1 MHSVSL
7 ATQEVPSGETHASA
21 RLKFSG
27 SDKFIRELRKR
38 VDAYF
43 EKTGRSKRDCPSM
56 YFKTAT
62 IMAWFFSAY
71 LLLLFVV
78 TSWWLVVPLAMI
90 MGVAVAAIGFNIQ
103 HDGGH
108 KAYSN

>member
-7 ATQEVPSGETHASA
+7 ATQELPSGETHASA
-21 RLKFSG
+21 HLKFSG

-43 EKTGRSKRDCPSM
+43 ERTGRSKRDCPSM

-62 IMAWFFSAY
+62 ILAWFFGAY
-71 LLLLFVV
+71 FVLLFAASVWWV
-78 TSWWLVVPLAMI
+78 TVPLAMI
-90 MGVAVAAIGFNIQ
+90 LGLSVAAIGFNIQ
-103 HDGGH
+103 HDGAH
-108 KAYSN
+108 KAYSD